1 MKKPWSLLLVLS
13 LFVISLW
20 IFRGF
25 FQGGAD
31 DAARGPSPRPVA
43 VPTFSN
49 RDIEVR
55 RLLKL
60 AAEQK
65 PELLSLVRGHLE
77 SRNLH
82 LGPLA
87 IRALGAFAT
96 PEGVELAER
105 AWMSGVPEFRL
116 AAVDSLGMKAFAPK
130 KALALKLLASSP
142 SAVEQAH
149 LKAALLWHA
158 PKPEEKTQLIGEL
171 LDLAGSA
178 GTDASLRAFLASQL
192 LRFGK
197 GSRKVEQYL
206 DRQLAMVDSLEE
218 PVLLG
223 VLWGMKNF
231 CPKVAVP
238 TLDRALQ
245 RKTLSEAAKSQ
256 ILAELPFYPADRV
269 RPLIAR
275 VRADS
280 RFSGSAVA
288 GVEKALATSKPV
300 CR

>member
-1 MKKPWSLLLVLS
+1 MKKPWSLLLVLG
-13 LFVISLW
+13 LCLISMW

-25 FQGGAD
+25 FRGGMD
-31 DAARGPSPRPVA
+31 HAARGPSPRPVA

-49 RDIEVR
+49 RDVEVR
-55 RLLKL
+55 KLLKL

-65 PELLSLVRGHLE
+65 PELLGLVRGHLE
-77 SRNLH
+77 SGNLQ

-87 IRALGAFAT
+87 IRALGSFAT
-96 PEGVELAER
+96 PEAVELAER

-116 AAVDSLGMKAFAPK
+116 AAADSLGMKAFAPK
-130 KALALKLLASSP
+130 KDLAVKFLASSP

-149 LKAALLWHA
+149 LKAALLWHS
-158 PKPEEKTQLIGEL
+158 PKPEERTRLVGEL
-171 LDLAGSA
+171 LDVAGVS
-178 GTDASLRAFLASQL
+178 GTEVSLRAFLTSQL

-206 DRQLAMVDSLEE
+206 DRQLAAVDSLEE

-223 VLWGMKNF
+223 VLRGMKTF
-231 CPKVAVP
+231 CPKLAVS

-256 ILAELPFYPADRV
+256 LLAELPFYPADRV

-280 RFSGSAVA
+280 RFSRSAVA